1 MKEGGRG
8 GRRELS
14 GVREVLEAEI
24 EGEEMLMG
32 GSEGLE
38 RRRDLRGNGRMLGG
52 VGGLRG
58 DLGDV
63 GSMRG
68 ELGDVGSMRGELG
81 DVGSMRGV
89 LGKGCIVG
97 REGQVLLITR
107 STR

>member
-8 GRRELS
+8 VRRELA

-24 EGEEMLMG
+24 EGEEMLVG

-58 DLGDV
+58 ELGDV
-63 GSMRG
+63 GSVRG
-68 ELGDVGSMRGELG
+68 ELGDVRG
-81 DVGSMRGV
+81 MRGV

-107 STR
+107 STRQAS